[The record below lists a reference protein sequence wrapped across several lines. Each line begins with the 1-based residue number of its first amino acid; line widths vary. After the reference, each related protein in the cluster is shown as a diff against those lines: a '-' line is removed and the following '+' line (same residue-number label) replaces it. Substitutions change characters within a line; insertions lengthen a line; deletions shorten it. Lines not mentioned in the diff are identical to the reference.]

1 MFIMCYI
8 SDTHSCP
15 EDWSSAWINIKH
27 SEFPEMPPEC
37 FPGASGRSWT
47 VALAAVRLCS
57 QPPWSRCTPPSSSP
71 THCSPMC
78 TPSSTMTGWRVKNR
92 TFFACVSLGTGHALN
107 FLATRWVL
115 RHALSELAGVW
126 DVDCIYI
133 APVEHGGKGE
143 IVWLCNKD
151 VGDVPLLLS

>member
-1 MFIMCYI
+1 MFLIYYI

-15 EDWSSAWINIKH
+15 EDRSSVRVNMKH
-27 SEFPEMPPEC
+27 SEVPEIPPES

-47 VALAAVRLCS
+47 VALTAVRLCS
-57 QPPWSRCTPPSSSP
+57 QPPWSRCTPPSSPP
-71 THCSPMC
+71 THCSPMR
-78 TPSSTMTGWRVKNR
+78 TPSSTMTGWRVENL
-92 TFFACVSLGTGHALN
+92 TFLACVSLGTGHALS
-107 FLATRWVL
+107 FLVTRWVL